1 MKRWLGWRL
10 EICRERLVF
19 GWAGTQ
25 NWKNWGRGDGAKLTL
40 SSTVMYSALRLR
52 LPMFT
57 LWGLSLRLGLSK
69 SQTTSDCPPPVA
81 SL

>member
-1 MKRWLGWRL
+1 MVGM
-10 EICRERLVF
+10 EIGNLPRTFGF